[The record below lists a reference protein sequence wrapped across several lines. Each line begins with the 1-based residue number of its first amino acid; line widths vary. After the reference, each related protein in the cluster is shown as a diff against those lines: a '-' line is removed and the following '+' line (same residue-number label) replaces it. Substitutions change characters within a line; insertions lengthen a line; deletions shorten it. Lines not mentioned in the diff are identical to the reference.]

1 MDKNMDA
8 LISVIIPVYNAEKY
22 VEATVESVLSQNH
35 DNFEVILVDD
45 GSTDN
50 SAVICDSLSAKYD
63 RIRVIHKANGGVS
76 SARNA
81 GIEAASGKYIT
92 FIDADDKAGENMLSD
107 LIEEAERHNADKVF
121 CGIEEI
127 LDTGER
133 MARIAD
139 LPPRKLMGRPEI
151 ISLMLRAGCSGD
163 SFMNSVCGGL
173 FKAELIRRYNMRFA
187 DRPMGE
193 DWMFNM
199 QYCEIAASAVY
210 IDRPYYKYLRNSASA
225 VSRYH
230 PGQFELW
237 LENRAFR
244 RHFVEKYGFTTD
256 SKAID
261 ARWITKVLF
270 YAMQT
275 INNDNAYKEKLRA
288 ILGNSEFSAALR
300 NAAFVSPR
308 YMAPVVW
315 LMNKNLYGASLM
327 LLRLYALRK
336 R

>member
-1 MDKNMDA
+1 M
-8 LISVIIPVYNAEKY
+8 LLSVIIPVYNAEKY
-22 VEATVESVLSQNH
+22 LQATLDSVLNQ
-35 DNFEVILVDD
+35 DCDDFEVILVEDGSDD
-45 GSTDN
+45 GSGTL
-50 SAVICDSLSAKYD
+50 CDSLASHSEK
-63 RIRVIHKANGGVS
+63 IKVIHKANGGVS

-121 CGIEEI
+121 CGFEEI

-151 ISLMLRAGCSGD
+151 ISLMLRVGCSGD
-163 SFMNSVCGGL
+163 SFMNSVWGGL
-173 FKAELIRRYNMRFA
+173 FKAELIHRYNLRFA

-199 QYCEIAASAVY
+199 QYCEIAGSAVY

-230 PGQFELW
+230 PGQFKLW

-244 RHFVEKYGFTTD
+244 RRFVDKYGFTTD

-270 YAMQT
+270 YAMET

>member
-1 MDKNMDA
+1 M
-8 LISVIIPVYNAEKY
+8 LLSVIIPVYNAEKY
-22 VEATVESVLSQNH
+22 LQATLDSVLNQ
-35 DNFEVILVDD
+35 DCDDFEVILVEDGSDD
-45 GSTDN
+45 GSGTL
-50 SAVICDSLSAKYD
+50 CDSLASHSEK
-63 RIRVIHKANGGVS
+63 IKVIHKANGGVS

-121 CGIEEI
+121 CGFEEI

-133 MARIAD
+133 MTRIAD

-163 SFMNSVCGGL
+163 SFMNSVWGGL
-173 FKAELIRRYNMRFA
+173 FKAELIRRYNLRFA

-199 QYCEIAASAVY
+199 QYCEIAGSAVY

-244 RHFVEKYGFTTD
+244 RRFVEKYGFATD

-261 ARWITKVLF
+261 ARWITKVL
-270 YAMQT
+270 YYTLQVINKDSNPAKKLQT
-275 INNDNAYKEKLRA
+275 IFSNPEFRSALNN
-288 ILGNSEFSAALR
+288 SAEIA
-300 NAAFVSPR
+300 PR
-308 YMAPVVW
+308 YFVPVIW
-315 LMNKNLYGASLM
+315 LVKKRFHIGAHL
-327 LLRLYALRK
+327 LLRIYRLRLK
-336 R
+336 Y

>member
-1 MDKNMDA
+1 M
-8 LISVIIPVYNAEKY
+8 LLSVIIPVYNAEKY
-22 VEATVESVLSQNH
+22 LQATLDSVLNQ
-35 DNFEVILVDD
+35 DCDDFEVILVEDGSDD
-45 GSTDN
+45 GSGTL
-50 SAVICDSLSAKYD
+50 CDSLASHSEK
-63 RIRVIHKANGGVS
+63 IKVIHKANGGVS

-121 CGIEEI
+121 CGFEEI

-151 ISLMLRAGCSGD
+151 ISLMLRVGCSGD
-163 SFMNSVCGGL
+163 SFMNSVWGGL
-173 FKAELIRRYNMRFA
+173 FKAELIRRYNLRFA

-199 QYCEIAASAVY
+199 QYCEIAGSAVY
-210 IDRPYYKYLRNSASA
+210 IDRPYYKYLRNSVSA

-230 PGQFELW
+230 PGQFGLW
-237 LENRAFR
+237 LENRTFR
-244 RHFVEKYGFTTD
+244 RRFVEKYGFATD

-288 ILGNSEFSAALR
+288 ILGNSEFSVALR